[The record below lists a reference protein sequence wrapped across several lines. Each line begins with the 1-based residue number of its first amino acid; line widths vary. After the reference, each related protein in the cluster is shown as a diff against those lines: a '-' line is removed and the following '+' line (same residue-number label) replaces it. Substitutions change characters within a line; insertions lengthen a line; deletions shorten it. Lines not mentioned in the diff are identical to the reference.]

1 MFVRL
6 CQVSALFSA
15 VILAA
20 LPATASTISSSNGAD
35 VIGYSSGS
43 SFSGL
48 GWMSQLNSG
57 TEADDDGF
65 FSPATSFVTGSA
77 TFGVSGATLAGAYL
91 AGNSFTPMVITP
103 PDGDT
108 ALTAVALELTG
119 NINITLTLSDGST
132 VTATNTGSSPAWVSF
147 LSPLQI
153 TAIQLDST
161 GGFTVQDFSSGTA
174 NPADLPAQPGDSGG
188 SPTSEG
194 PSMWLAG
201 GGLLVLS
208 QFLRRRCHTG

>member
-6 CQVSALFSA
+6 CQISALFSA
-15 VILAA
+15 AILAA

-35 VIGYSSGS
+35 IVGFASGS

-57 TEADDDGF
+57 TEADDNGF

-77 TFGVSGATLAGAYL
+77 TFGVSGATLAGASI
-91 AGNSFTPMVITP
+91 AGNSSTPMVITP

-108 ALTAVALELTG
+108 ALTGIALELTG
-119 NINITLTLSDGST
+119 SINITLTLSDGST
-132 VTATNTGSSPAWVSF
+132 VSATSTGTNNWVSF

-153 TAIQLDST
+153 TAVQLDST

-174 NPADLPAQPGDSGG
+174 NPADVPAQPGDSGG
-188 SPTSEG
+188 SSTPEG
-194 PSMWLAG
+194 ASMWLAG
-201 GGLLVLS
+201 GGLLVFS
-208 QFLRRRCHTG
+208 HFLRRRCRGE